1 MLILRLMAG
10 LLTIPPEVA
19 FFDNF
24 SSSILNKNY
33 RIIPSINNKHPLQ
46 DEGVSI
52 GDVITSVN
60 GLDATWRNLT
70 NALKMTLPGGD
81 INLTILSKGKFKEVT
96 VQTIIIN

>member
-1 MLILRLMAG
+1 M
-10 LLTIPPEVA
+10 
-19 FFDNF
+19 
-24 SSSILNKNY
+24 
-33 RIIPSINNKHPLQ
+33 
-46 DEGVSI
+46 I